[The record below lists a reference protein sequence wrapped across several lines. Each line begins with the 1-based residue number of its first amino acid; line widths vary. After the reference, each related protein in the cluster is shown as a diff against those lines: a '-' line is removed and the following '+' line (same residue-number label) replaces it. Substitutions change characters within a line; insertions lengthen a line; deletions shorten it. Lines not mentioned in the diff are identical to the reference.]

1 MYTHSQLFPHYL
13 SSEKIFPG
21 DRIETLGP
29 SPFGPFQIRL
39 NRELARRARRVARR
53 VFVSLPSRLVV
64 VSCRAEIW
72 DAFFV
77 FVGGGGDVDGEGG

>member
-39 NRELARRARRVARR
+39 NQELARRARRVARR
-53 VFVSLPSRLVV
+53 VFARLSSRLLM
-64 VSCRAEIW
+64 CRAEIW